1 MRNKPTKERI
11 LDTAEEIMLEKG
23 FHSVG
28 LKQILDAVKVP
39 KGSFYYYFSS
49 KEQFGVEMLKHYL
62 ARTNAQKRTLLLI
75 REQEANPVQRLFTYL
90 DGGVEFMKELDGKFP
105 CLILKLASE
114 VTDLSEAMQRELANG
129 FEEWIIIF
137 QQVLDEAVDKKMLP
151 ANLDTRSEAELIQD
165 LWAGATQRAV
175 INRSVEP
182 VGQAVK
188 RIKSRIN
195 NLMI

>member
-1 MRNKPTKERI
+1 MKNKPTKECI
-11 LDTAEEIMLEKG
+11 LDTAGEIMLEKG

-175 INRSVEP
+175 INRSAEP
-182 VGQAVK
+182 VRLAAE
-188 RIKSRIN
+188 RIKYRIN
-195 NLMI
+195 TLIT